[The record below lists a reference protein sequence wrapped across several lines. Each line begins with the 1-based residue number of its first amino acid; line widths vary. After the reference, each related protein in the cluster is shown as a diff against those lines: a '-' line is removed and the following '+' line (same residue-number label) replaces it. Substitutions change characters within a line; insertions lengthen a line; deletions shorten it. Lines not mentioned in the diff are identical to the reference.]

1 MVWNANIYFSYRQF
15 RINIFRPRK
24 EGRHFADG
32 IFKYI
37 FLNENQHISIKI
49 SQKFVDTGPFDKL
62 QALV

>member
-1 MVWNANIYFSYRQF
+1 MKCKYIFHIVSSGLIYSGQES
-15 RINIFRPRK
+15 II

-49 SQKFVDTGPFDKL
+49 SLKFVDKGPIEK
-62 QALV
+62 